1 MLKENFTL
9 ALIFMA
15 FTFFACTNQGGSS
28 GRSSEGNT
36 PQQNLEAL
44 FQATDQYLNKEI
56 KAAQLSLELAKYV
69 TEDVVYWSNYRP
81 TNKNLQPYFMKRNGL
96 HAILDLYEYELM
108 RVQNDAATTTPN
120 DISITGNVMY
130 YTQNRTASFMKGPA
144 VSWKVLTKLTFDGN
158 KISSIEQYLDP
169 AMIERKYGLK

>member
-1 MLKENFTL
+1 MFKEKLSL
-9 ALIFMA
+9 ALVFMA
-15 FTFFACTNQGGSS
+15 FTFFACTNQGASS
-28 GRSSEGNT
+28 GKSSEGNT
-36 PQQNLEAL
+36 PQQNVEALLEA
-44 FQATDQYLNKEI
+44 ADQYLNKEI
-56 KAAQLSLELAKYV
+56 KAAQLSVELAKYV

-108 RVQNDAATTTPN
+108 RVQNDAKTTAPN

-130 YTQNRTASFMKGPA
+130 YTQNRTASFMKGPK

-169 AMIERKYGLK
+169 AMIEQKYGLK